1 MAAYV
6 IAEIEVKDAEGYKEY
21 QRMGPPTVAAF
32 GGEFV
37 VRGGRAEVLEGDGVP
52 KRPVILRFDNFE
64 RAKEWWNSEEYRPAK
79 QIRQKTAKSR
89 MIVVEGV

>member
-6 IAEIEVKDAEGYKEY
+6 IAEIEVKDPEGYKDY

-37 VRGGRAEVLEGDGVP
+37 VRGGRAEVLEGDRVP
-52 KRPVILRFDNFE
+52 KRLVILRFDNFE
-64 RAKEWWNSEEYRPAK
+64 RAKEWWDSEEYRPAK
-79 QIRQKTAKSR
+79 QVRQRTAKSR
-89 MIVVEGV
+89 MIVVEGL